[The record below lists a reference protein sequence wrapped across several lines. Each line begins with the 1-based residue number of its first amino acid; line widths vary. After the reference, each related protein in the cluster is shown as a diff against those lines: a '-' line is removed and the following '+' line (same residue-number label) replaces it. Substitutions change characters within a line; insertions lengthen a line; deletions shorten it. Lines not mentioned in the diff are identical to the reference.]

1 MYIQQYTGSAP
12 KTKRVG
18 LGEEFIQIEEYAG
31 GKKFGRTKEGSLVPI
46 TDDKTASVASPAS
59 SSSTF
64 TNVATGVAALL
75 APLAT
80 AGVGIY
86 QTQLQAKLAKA
97 QLKAQAQQ
105 QPAFNIPYLP
115 PPPTSGG
122 SGVLIAVLV
131 GGFVFMGIVMFLVLK
146 SGGSSAGTAATA
158 SSSGPQIKRVKRV
171 STKKTKK

>member
-1 MYIQQYTGSAP
+1 MYI
-12 KTKRVG
+12 RNG
-18 LGEEFIQIEEYAG
+18 LGQPGAMEELLKADADTPKVETPA
-31 GKKFGRTKEGSLVPI
+31 
-46 TDDKTASVASPAS
+46 PAS
-59 SSSTF
+59 GF
-64 TNVATGVAALL
+64 TNVATGVASLL
-75 APLAT
+75 TPLAQ
-80 AGVGIY
+80 AGSQIY
-86 QTQLQAKLAKA
+86 AAQLQAKLAKA

-105 QPAFNIPYLP
+105 QPAFNLPFLP

-146 SGGSSAGTAATA
+146 SGGSSAGTTATV